1 LRGVGGNRSLGL
13 HLRHAGQVESPITGI
28 NWHSDRRSPIRSVP
42 PHKALA
48 VAGLSRGWKESAP
61 NPML

>member
-28 NWHSDRRSPIRSVP
+28 NWHSDSRSPIRSVP
-42 PHKALA
+42 PHKCLA
-48 VAGLSRGWKESAP
+48 IAGLNRGWKESAP
-61 NPML
+61 DPTL